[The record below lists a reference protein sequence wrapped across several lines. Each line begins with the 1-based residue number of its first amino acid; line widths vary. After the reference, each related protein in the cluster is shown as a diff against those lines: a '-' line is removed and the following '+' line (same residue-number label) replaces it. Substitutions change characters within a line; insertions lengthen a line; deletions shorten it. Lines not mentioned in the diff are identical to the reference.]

1 MSVSSNSDDA
11 SDIFWPGYVDAV
23 TNLAIN
29 LLFVIAVMSIV
40 VLAATLQIAE
50 LSKRKATLGPT
61 AAETT
66 PAGTPEFTLAEL
78 QDDLRVAQANLKST
92 QARLVESQQKIK
104 QSEATQ
110 IPAVTPSPSSSSSS
124 STSAS
129 ASPIA
134 RTETV
139 AVAASKTPASTEAV
153 SLQDVSG
160 GLVVNFAKDAITLTS
175 AESSE
180 IVTKLATF
188 GNLRTNRWLITVISP
203 KGFSEALRL
212 SYYRA
217 NTVRNVLIEN
227 GVVGGAIDLKI
238 QESSQAGAN
247 NAKVLVK
254 LQP

>member
-61 AAETT
+61 PAETT

-92 QARLVESQQKIK
+92 EARLVESQRKIQ

-110 IPAVTPSPSSSSSS
+110 IPAATPSPS
-124 STSAS
+124 SAS

-139 AVAASKTPASTEAV
+139 AVAAPKTPASTETV

-238 QESSQAGAN
+238 LESTQAGAN

>member
-92 QARLVESQQKIK
+92 EARLVESQQKIK

-110 IPAVTPSPSSSSSS
+110 IPAATPTPS
-124 STSAS
+124 SAS

-139 AVAASKTPASTEAV
+139 AVAAPKTPASTEAV

-238 QESSQAGAN
+238 LESTQAGAN

>member
-61 AAETT
+61 PAETT

-92 QARLVESQQKIK
+92 QARLVESQRKIQ

-110 IPAVTPSPSSSSSS
+110 IPAATPSPS
-124 STSAS
+124 SAS

-139 AVAASKTPASTEAV
+139 AVAAPKTPASTETV

>member
-110 IPAVTPSPSSSSSS
+110 IPAATPSPSSS

-139 AVAASKTPASTEAV
+139 AVAAPKTPASTEAV

-238 QESSQAGAN
+238 QESTQAGAN

>member
-139 AVAASKTPASTEAV
+139 AVAAPKTPASTEAV

-160 GLVVNFAKDAITLTS
+160 G
-175 AESSE
+175 
-180 IVTKLATF
+180 
-188 GNLRTNRWLITVISP
+188 
-203 KGFSEALRL
+203 
-212 SYYRA
+212 
-217 NTVRNVLIEN
+217 
-227 GVVGGAIDLKI
+227 
-238 QESSQAGAN
+238 
-247 NAKVLVK
+247 
-254 LQP
+254 

>member
-1 MSVSSNSDDA
+1 
-11 SDIFWPGYVDAV
+11 
-23 TNLAIN
+23 
-29 LLFVIAVMSIV
+29 
-40 VLAATLQIAE
+40 
-50 LSKRKATLGPT
+50 
-61 AAETT
+61 
-66 PAGTPEFTLAEL
+66 LAEL

-92 QARLVESQQKIK
+92 EARLVESQRKI
-104 QSEATQ
+104 QRSEATQ
-110 IPAVTPSPSSSSSS
+110 IPAATPSPS
-124 STSAS
+124 SAS

-139 AVAASKTPASTEAV
+139 AVAAPKTPASTETV

-175 AESSE
+175 GESSE

-238 QESSQAGAN
+238 QESTQAGAN

>member
-1 MSVSSNSDDA
+1 VSSNSDDA

-61 AAETT
+61 PAETT

-92 QARLVESQQKIK
+92 EARLVESQRKIQ

-110 IPAVTPSPSSSSSS
+110 IPAATPSPS
-124 STSAS
+124 SAS

-139 AVAASKTPASTEAV
+139 AVAAPKTPASTEAV

-238 QESSQAGAN
+238 LESTQAGAN

>member
-61 AAETT
+61 PAETT

-78 QDDLRVAQANLKST
+78 QDDLRVAQATLKST
-92 QARLVESQQKIK
+92 QARLVESQRKIQ

-110 IPAVTPSPSSSSSS
+110 IPAATPSPSYSSS
-124 STSAS
+124 SAS

-139 AVAASKTPASTEAV
+139 AVAAPKTPASTEAV

-238 QESSQAGAN
+238 LESTQAGAN

>member
-61 AAETT
+61 PAETT

-110 IPAVTPSPSSSSSS
+110 IPAATPTPS
-124 STSAS
+124 SAS

-139 AVAASKTPASTEAV
+139 AVAAPKTPASTEAV

-180 IVTKLATF
+180 LVTKLATF

-238 QESSQAGAN
+238 LESTQAGAN

>member
-61 AAETT
+61 PAETT

-92 QARLVESQQKIK
+92 EARLVESQRKI
-104 QSEATQ
+104 QRSEATQ
-110 IPAVTPSPSSSSSS
+110 IPAATPSPS
-124 STSAS
+124 SAS

-139 AVAASKTPASTEAV
+139 AVAAPKTPASTETV

-238 QESSQAGAN
+238 QESTQAGAN

>member
-61 AAETT
+61 PAETT

-92 QARLVESQQKIK
+92 QARLVESQRKIQ

-110 IPAVTPSPSSSSSS
+110 IPAATPSPS
-124 STSAS
+124 SAS

-139 AVAASKTPASTEAV
+139 AVAAPKTPASTETV

-180 IVTKLATF
+180 LVTKLATF

-238 QESSQAGAN
+238 LESTQAGAN

>member
-110 IPAVTPSPSSSSSS
+110 IPAATPSPSSSS
-124 STSAS
+124 TSVS

-238 QESSQAGAN
+238 QESTQAGAN

>member
-61 AAETT
+61 PAETT

-110 IPAVTPSPSSSSSS
+110 VPAATPSPSSS

-139 AVAASKTPASTEAV
+139 AVAAPKTPVSTEAV

-238 QESSQAGAN
+238 QESNQAGAN

>member
-50 LSKRKATLGPT
+50 LSKRKVTLGPT
-61 AAETT
+61 PAETT

-110 IPAVTPSPSSSSSS
+110 VPAATPSPSSS

-139 AVAASKTPASTEAV
+139 AVAAPKTPVSTEAV

-238 QESSQAGAN
+238 QESNQAGAN

>member
-61 AAETT
+61 PAETT

-92 QARLVESQQKIK
+92 QARLVESQRKIQ

-110 IPAVTPSPSSSSSS
+110 TPAATPSSSSSS
-124 STSAS
+124 SAS
-129 ASPIA
+129 ATSVA

-139 AVAASKTPASTEAV
+139 AVAAPKTPASTEAV

-238 QESSQAGAN
+238 QESTQAGAN

>member
-61 AAETT
+61 PAETT

-92 QARLVESQQKIK
+92 QARLVESQRKIQ

-110 IPAVTPSPSSSSSS
+110 IPAATPSPS
-124 STSAS
+124 SAS

-139 AVAASKTPASTEAV
+139 AVAAPKTPASTEAV

-180 IVTKLATF
+180 LVTKLATF

-238 QESSQAGAN
+238 QESTQAGAN

>member
-110 IPAVTPSPSSSSSS
+110 IPAATPSPSSSS
-124 STSAS
+124 TSVS

-238 QESSQAGAN
+238 LESTQAGAN

>member
-92 QARLVESQQKIK
+92 QARLVESQRKIQ

-110 IPAVTPSPSSSSSS
+110 TPAATPSSSSSS
-124 STSAS
+124 SSAS

-139 AVAASKTPASTEAV
+139 AIAAPKTPASTEAV

-238 QESSQAGAN
+238 QESTQAGAN

>member
-110 IPAVTPSPSSSSSS
+110 IPAATPSPSSS

-139 AVAASKTPASTEAV
+139 AVAAPKTPASTEAV

-180 IVTKLATF
+180 IVTKLSTF

-238 QESSQAGAN
+238 QESTQAGAN

>member
-92 QARLVESQQKIK
+92 QARLVESQRKIQ

-110 IPAVTPSPSSSSSS
+110 TPAATPSPS
-124 STSAS
+124 SAS

-139 AVAASKTPASTEAV
+139 AVAAPKTPSSTEAV

-160 GLVVNFAKDAITLTS
+160 GLVVNFAKDAITLTN

-238 QESSQAGAN
+238 LESTQAGAN

>member
-110 IPAVTPSPSSSSSS
+110 VPAATPSPSSS

-139 AVAASKTPASTEAV
+139 AVAAPKTPVSTEAV

-238 QESSQAGAN
+238 QESNQAGAN

>member
-61 AAETT
+61 PAETT

-110 IPAVTPSPSSSSSS
+110 IPAATPSPSSSF
-124 STSAS
+124 TSAS

-139 AVAASKTPASTEAV
+139 AVAAPKTPASTEAV

-175 AESSE
+175 AESGE

>member
-61 AAETT
+61 PAETT
-66 PAGTPEFTLAEL
+66 PSGTPEFTLAEL

-92 QARLVESQQKIK
+92 EARLVESQRKIQ

-110 IPAVTPSPSSSSSS
+110 IPAATPSPS
-124 STSAS
+124 SAS

-139 AVAASKTPASTEAV
+139 AVAAPKTQASTEAV

-238 QESSQAGAN
+238 LESTQAGAN

>member
-61 AAETT
+61 PAETT

-92 QARLVESQQKIK
+92 QARLVESQRKIQ

-110 IPAVTPSPSSSSSS
+110 TPAATPSSSSSS
-124 STSAS
+124 SAS
-129 ASPIA
+129 ASPIS

-139 AVAASKTPASTEAV
+139 AVAAPKTSAATEAV

-238 QESSQAGAN
+238 QESTQAGAN

>member
-1 MSVSSNSDDA
+1 
-11 SDIFWPGYVDAV
+11 
-23 TNLAIN
+23 
-29 LLFVIAVMSIV
+29 
-40 VLAATLQIAE
+40 
-50 LSKRKATLGPT
+50 
-61 AAETT
+61 
-66 PAGTPEFTLAEL
+66 
-78 QDDLRVAQANLKST
+78 
-92 QARLVESQQKIK
+92 
-104 QSEATQ
+104 
-110 IPAVTPSPSSSSSS
+110 
-124 STSAS
+124 
-129 ASPIA
+129 
-134 RTETV
+134 
-139 AVAASKTPASTEAV
+139 
-153 SLQDVSG
+153 
-160 GLVVNFAKDAITLTS
+160 VVNFAKDAITLTS

-238 QESSQAGAN
+238 LESTQAGAN

>member
-61 AAETT
+61 PAETT

-110 IPAVTPSPSSSSSS
+110 IPAATPSPSSS

>member
-110 IPAVTPSPSSSSSS
+110 IPAATPSPS
-124 STSAS
+124 SAS

-139 AVAASKTPASTEAV
+139 AVAAPKTPASTEAV

-238 QESSQAGAN
+238 LESTQAGAN

>member
-61 AAETT
+61 PAETT

-92 QARLVESQQKIK
+92 EARLVESQRKIQ

-110 IPAVTPSPSSSSSS
+110 IPAATPSPS
-124 STSAS
+124 SAS

-139 AVAASKTPASTEAV
+139 AVAAPKTPASTEAV

-238 QESSQAGAN
+238 LESTQAGAN

>member
-61 AAETT
+61 PAETT

-92 QARLVESQQKIK
+92 QARLVESQRKIQ

-110 IPAVTPSPSSSSSS
+110 IPAATPSPS
-124 STSAS
+124 SAS

-139 AVAASKTPASTEAV
+139 AVAAPKTPASTEAV

-180 IVTKLATF
+180 LVTKLATF

-238 QESSQAGAN
+238 LESTQAGAN

>member
-61 AAETT
+61 PAETT

-92 QARLVESQQKIK
+92 EARLVESQRKIQ

-110 IPAVTPSPSSSSSS
+110 IPAATPSPS
-124 STSAS
+124 SAS

-139 AVAASKTPASTEAV
+139 AVAAPKTQASTEAV

-238 QESSQAGAN
+238 QESTQAGAN

>member
-92 QARLVESQQKIK
+92 EARLVESQRKIQ

-110 IPAVTPSPSSSSSS
+110 IPAATPTPS
-124 STSAS
+124 SAS

-139 AVAASKTPASTEAV
+139 AVAAPKTPASTEAV

-180 IVTKLATF
+180 LVTKLATF

-238 QESSQAGAN
+238 LESTQAGAN

>member
-110 IPAVTPSPSSSSSS
+110 IPAATPSPS
-124 STSAS
+124 SAS

-139 AVAASKTPASTEAV
+139 AVAAPKTPASTEAV

-180 IVTKLATF
+180 LVTKLATF

-238 QESSQAGAN
+238 LESTQAGAN

>member
-61 AAETT
+61 PAETT

-110 IPAVTPSPSSSSSS
+110 IPAATPSPS
-124 STSAS
+124 SAS

-139 AVAASKTPASTEAV
+139 AVAAPKTPASTEAV

-238 QESSQAGAN
+238 LESTQAGAN

>member
-78 QDDLRVAQANLKST
+78 QDDLRVAQANLKTT

-110 IPAVTPSPSSSSSS
+110 IPAATPSPSSS

-180 IVTKLATF
+180 IVSKLATF

>member
-110 IPAVTPSPSSSSSS
+110 IPAATPSPSSS

-180 IVTKLATF
+180 IVTKLSTF

-238 QESSQAGAN
+238 QESTQAGAN

>member
-1 MSVSSNSDDA
+1 
-11 SDIFWPGYVDAV
+11 
-23 TNLAIN
+23 
-29 LLFVIAVMSIV
+29 
-40 VLAATLQIAE
+40 
-50 LSKRKATLGPT
+50 
-61 AAETT
+61 
-66 PAGTPEFTLAEL
+66 
-78 QDDLRVAQANLKST
+78 
-92 QARLVESQQKIK
+92 LVESQRKIQ

-110 IPAVTPSPSSSSSS
+110 IPAATPSPSYSSSSSS
-124 STSAS
+124 
-129 ASPIA
+129 ASPIS

-139 AVAASKTPASTEAV
+139 AVAAPKTSAATEAV

-238 QESSQAGAN
+238 LESTQAGAN